1 MPTVEAYL
9 DGAALGAIALTRE
22 LRVVCLDLPAR
33 PLGAN
38 YVVELRAQSFVP
50 GALDLIA
57 QQGPQEG
64 QLRLL
69 AYQLDW
75 AEVR

>member
-1 MPTVEAYL
+1 
-9 DGAALGAIALTRE
+9 
-22 LRVVCLDLPAR
+22 
-33 PLGAN
+33 
-38 YVVELRAQSFVP
+38 VVELRAPSFVP